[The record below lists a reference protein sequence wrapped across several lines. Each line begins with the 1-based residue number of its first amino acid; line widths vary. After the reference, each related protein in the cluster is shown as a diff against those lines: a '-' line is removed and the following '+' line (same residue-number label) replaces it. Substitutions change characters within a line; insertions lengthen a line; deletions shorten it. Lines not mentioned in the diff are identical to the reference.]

1 LLENETQKR
10 RSKVCGKSKLKSL
23 NVFAHKR
30 QKSDKNQTKIRQK
43 SETGNGES
51 EVENPKKKLV
61 TLRYQVC
68 VKKSLVTA
76 VSGHCW
82 IFVVSRWFFT

>member
-1 LLENETQKR
+1 MCLLIK
-10 RSKVCGKSKLKSL
+10 
-23 NVFAHKR
+23 
-30 QKSDKNQTKIRQK
+30 DKNRQK

-51 EVENPKKKLV
+51 EVENTKKKLV

-76 VSGHCW
+76 GFALLLVFS
-82 IFVVSRWFFT
+82 